1 MSAVAPSV
9 HTTAIVGDVV
19 KRARIIERA
28 YGRPAAN
35 VFADAMAPLLAAL
48 GVVAVS
54 NEAAG
59 PAEQPGYA
67 DLLLV
72 ANHVRETATE
82 VHEEILS
89 NCALFASRDDQ
100 RMYAM
105 AMTEAFAAAA
115 HISGGG

>member
-9 HTTAIVGDVV
+9 HASALVGDLI
-19 KRARIIERA
+19 KRTRVLNRA

-48 GVVAVS
+48 GAVAVPS
-54 NEAAG
+54 NAG